1 MVDGMKHSEY
11 SKKVTV
17 YYEATI
23 APDHQCIC
31 APVLLFARFG
41 VALVW
46 FGFGL
51 ALVWLRCGFGVAS
64 VWLRC
69 GFGVKSTV
77 HNNGPIYY
85 TPFIF
90 R

>member
-51 ALVWLRCGFGVAS
+51 ALVWLRCGFGV
-64 VWLRC
+64 
-69 GFGVKSTV
+69 KSTV

>member
-1 MVDGMKHSEY
+1 MKHSEY

-51 ALVWLRCGFGVAS
+51 ALV
-64 VWLRC
+64 
-69 GFGVKSTV
+69 
-77 HNNGPIYY
+77 
-85 TPFIF
+85 
-90 R
+90 